1 MSQLQQLRKDLRAVA
16 TKEWAIGSAK
26 TKVFGEESYGAGD
39 LFLGV
44 TVPDTRAIA
53 KKYQYLSDDELDELA
68 HSKYHEERLCAL
80 VIMNQAY
87 GKAKTNQERK
97 TRYEYFLKL
106 LAEGCINNWDLIDVA
121 CPTMGDI
128 FLRDQGYGLK
138 DLKKMAKSEDLWH
151 RRASILLTF
160 PLIRAGRLD
169 ETEAISLML
178 LGDDHHLIHKAVGWM
193 LREMGKRDKTRLTQF
208 IKSNVHSM
216 PRTTLRYAIEKYTPE
231 QRKAFLAL

>member
-1 MSQLQQLRKDLRAVA
+1 LSQLSQLRKDLRAVA

-26 TKVFGEESYGAGD
+26 TKVFGEDSYVAGD

-44 TVPDTRAIA
+44 TVPDTRALA
-53 KKYQYLSDDELDELA
+53 KKYAQLPDKELDELA

-87 GKAKTNQERK
+87 SKAKTSEDRK

-128 FLRDQGYGLK
+128 FLRDVGFGIK

-160 PLIRAGRLD
+160 PLIRAGRFD
-169 ETEAISLML
+169 ETETISLLL

-231 QRKAFLAL
+231 QRKSFLSL